1 MKRLSQLMNKSI
13 KIGTL
18 VYLKEQA
25 KGYPMLPDPIAELG
39 AGIVIDDSRAEIE
52 NAQMVQVLWSRTNA
66 QRWEFI
72 DDLII
77 VQHT

>member
-1 MKRLSQLMNKSI
+1 
-13 KIGTL
+13 
-18 VYLKEQA
+18 
-25 KGYPMLPDPIAELG
+25 MLPNPIAELG

>member
-1 MKRLSQLMNKSI
+1 MKHAKLMDNSI

-25 KGYPMLPDPIAELG
+25 KGYPMLPNPIEELG
-39 AGIVIDDSRAEIE
+39 AGIVIDDSSAEIE
-52 NAQMVQVLWSRTNA
+52 SASMVQVLWSRTNT
-66 QRWEFI
+66 QRWEFV